1 MSLISDSTTVCI
13 SSFIDDHQCT
23 RSIHGRGHSQTTQ
36 ATLVAI
42 LPSYCPR
49 DIKRDIQR
57 EMGVQINYKKAW
69 RAKEHG
75 ISEINGSFEDA
86 YKKLPK
92 YCEDLKKSN
101 PFTTAIV
108 DSTSDGRF
116 HRMFLSFGAS
126 AQGFYFC
133 RPMLGLDGTHLKSK
147 YQGIL
152 LSATAVDALGSLFPV
167 RR

>member
-1 MSLISDSTTVCI
+1 DGCPWRLHTSLISDSTTVRI

-69 RAKEHG
+69 CAKEHG

-86 YKKLPK
+86 YKNSP
-92 YCEDLKKSN
+92 N
-101 PFTTAIV
+101 TATTSKRAIPSVLLLLTPPPMV
-108 DSTSDGRF
+108 DFVICFS
-116 HRMFLSFGAS
+116 AS
-126 AQGFYFC
+126 
-133 RPMLGLDGTHLKSK
+133 
-147 YQGIL
+147 
-152 LSATAVDALGSLFPV
+152 V
-167 RR
+167 RV

>member
-1 MSLISDSTTVCI
+1 MAAKIAAKLHD
-13 SSFIDDHQCT
+13 Q
-23 RSIHGRGHSQTTQ
+23 
-36 ATLVAI
+36 
-42 LPSYCPR
+42 PSYRPR

-108 DSTSDGRF
+108 DATSDGRF
-116 HRMFLSFGAS
+116 RRVFLSFGAS

>member
-1 MSLISDSTTVCI
+1 MCYFYSRKSPFSSNSSHCGGDFTTKLH
-13 SSFIDDHQCT
+13 DQ
-23 RSIHGRGHSQTTQ
+23 
-36 ATLVAI
+36 L
-42 LPSYCPR
+42 SYRPK

-108 DSTSDGRF
+108 DATSDGRF
-116 HRMFLSFGAS
+116 RRMFLSFGAS
-126 AQGFYFC
+126 AQGFRFC
-133 RPMLGLDGTHLKSK
+133 SPILSLDGTSK
-147 YQGIL
+147 ASIKEFYFLQPRL
-152 LSATAVDALGSLFPV
+152 MHWAPYS
-167 RR
+167 